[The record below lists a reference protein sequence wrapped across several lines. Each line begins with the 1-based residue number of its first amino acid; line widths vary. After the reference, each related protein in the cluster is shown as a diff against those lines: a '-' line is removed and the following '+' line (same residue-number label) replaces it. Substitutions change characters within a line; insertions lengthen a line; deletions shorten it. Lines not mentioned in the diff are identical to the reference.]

1 MGKLNSEREIAIFDK
16 LKELIDEMEEHY
28 GELEGFEVRL
38 EHPVVDGQKQAFATI
53 KEFNLL
59 YLHRQQIEV
68 K

>member
-1 MGKLNSEREIAIFDK
+1 MVVSTEQEIKDK
-16 LKELIDEMEEHY
+16 LKDLIDSMEGLW

-38 EHPVVDGQKQAFATI
+38 DHPIVGGQRQSFADIT
-53 KEFNLL
+53 EFNIL